1 MFVSLCRESARERTE
16 VSTPVHK
23 KDRHRDRVTERD
35 REGKGGQRR
44 WRDSVYVHVYF
55 CVSLDLSLFLA
66 RTLSR
71 ACTLSLSLP
80 RCLAA
85 SLPRCLAAS
94 LPRSHKLT
102 QAHTSSLVSVLSLP
116 PSPSYSPV
124 SRSVALTLVQSCPRT
139 CMLECRAVLIECKTL
154 QVDIGLFWKHT
165 HFHILTLF
173 LVLLLLQ
180 SAMHTQPLHFADKRA
195 SARTASLSA

>member
-23 KDRHRDRVTERD
+23 KDRRRDRVTERD

-85 SLPRCLAAS
+85 SLPRCLATS
-94 LPRSHKLT
+94 LPRCLA
-102 QAHTSSLVSVLSLP
+102 QTSSLVSVLSLP

-124 SRSVALTLVQSCPRT
+124 SRSVALTLVQSCPRI
-139 CMLECRAVLIECKTL
+139 CVLECRAVLIECKTL
-154 QVDIGLFWKHT
+154 LKAYTFSYTHSLPCPLTAAECDAYTAATFRGQAGFCQNGFSFGLVRGAL
-165 HFHILTLF
+165 II
-173 LVLLLLQ
+173 
-180 SAMHTQPLHFADKRA
+180 
-195 SARTASLSA
+195 